1 MNTKSPPPRWLS
13 GRSTTIGTVILL
25 ALGLA
30 PIATIADQ
38 GAVTPA
44 VSRVTDVSL
53 ADLNLSTPA
62 GMREAHERLRAMVQ
76 RVCAESSNP
85 RGLSSQPNFAACVDS
100 TVAAHLRQVA
110 ALKQINVTPRDSVT
124 RAANVSLADLDLSTP
139 EGSRTAHER
148 LETMAQRLCAEL
160 ARSHELAYQ
169 PSYETCVHDTLAG
182 ALAQVNAIRAAK
194 DTRTAQHI
202 TP

>member
-1 MNTKSPPPRWLS
+1 MNTKSPPPRWFS
-13 GRSTTIGTVILL
+13 GRCTTIGSIILL

-30 PIATIADQ
+30 PVAAIADQ
-38 GAVTPA
+38 GAVTAA
-44 VSRVTDVSL
+44 VSRVADVSL

-62 GMREAHERLRAMVQ
+62 GMRE
-76 RVCAESSNP
+76 
-85 RGLSSQPNFAACVDS
+85 
-100 TVAAHLRQVA
+100 
-110 ALKQINVTPRDSVT
+110 
-124 RAANVSLADLDLSTP
+124 
-139 EGSRTAHER
+139 AHER

-169 PSYETCVHDTLAG
+169 PSYGTCVHDTLAG